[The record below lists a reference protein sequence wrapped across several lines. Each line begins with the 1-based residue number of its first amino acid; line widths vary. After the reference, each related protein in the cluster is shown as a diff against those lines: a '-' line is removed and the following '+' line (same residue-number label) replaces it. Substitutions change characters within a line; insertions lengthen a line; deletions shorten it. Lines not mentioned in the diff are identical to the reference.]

1 MEHKMRKEIDKF
13 KDFLKENSEEKSN
26 ISDVSRSQVCINIP
40 KGIKLHMDELGIAEN
55 NQSQLFEEY
64 IYFLLGTNYGIEVDS
79 FMTWA
84 EEEDNITDFK
94 DYD

>member
-1 MEHKMRKEIDKF
+1 MKKVVK
-13 KDFLKENSEEKSN
+13 LKESDLTRIVKRVINESN
-26 ISDVSRSQVCINIP
+26 QEVSGNQISINIP
-40 KGIKLHMDELGIAEN
+40 EGIISYMDELGIPKN
-55 NQSQLFEEY
+55 NQSKLFEEY
-64 IYFLLGTNYGIEVDS
+64 IDFLLGVNYRMEVDS